1 VPVPADRVTASVALE
16 TLRPASE
23 SQVRVAP
30 PAAVKVN
37 AAGPGAIRGVVPKG
51 MATQAPGVVI
61 TVAGM
66 LRVGTERLEAV
77 GDGAVPDEP
86 NASADTTVKLADFK
100 VWATT

>member
-1 VPVPADRVTASVALE
+1 
-16 TLRPASE
+16 
-23 SQVRVAP
+23 
-30 PAAVKVN
+30 
-37 AAGPGAIRGVVPKG
+37 